1 MSTPCLIAVRLKK
14 SEKDTT
20 NLVER
25 FNGEFPAATETYK
38 YVFSKFNGTAAG
50 ERKFERISY
59 SKVNRNKKLMAQAL
73 ETYENCPVSM
83 DKDYI
88 YIYCHWDGD
97 TRLKTLQKCF
107 STYEKALQLIM
118 LGACSY
124 VDEKGVMP
132 YMLAPSNVG
141 SKDWGGDNKPSSTDD
156 INGELKNFFGIY
168 NLYVFDDERE
178 EGAKWEFNPD

>member
-14 SEKDTT
+14 SEKDET

-25 FNGEFPAATETYK
+25 FGGEFPAATETYK
-38 YVFSKFNGTAAG
+38 YMFNK
-50 ERKFERISY
+50 EKNISRTIH
-59 SKVNRNKKLMAQAL
+59 SRVNRNKKLMAQAL

-83 DKDYI
+83 DKGYI

-132 YMLAPSNVG
+132 YMLAPSYVG
-141 SKDWGGDNKPSSTDD
+141 TKDWGSDNKPSCTDD
-156 INGELKNFFGIY
+156 INGELKNFFGVY